1 MVTKGQLVYV
11 EHKTG
16 QDDSGRAWI
25 GRANVSKS
33 GRTVYFNGQ
42 AFKSLGGQGSAGN
55 HYCLETGDEYWI
67 SGVKQNGEDR
77 HWAGHGPV
85 MIDAR
90 VVEEYLALRDL
101 DQLDERAFKVVSDIE
116 DTDGSEFHEIENEP
130 L

>member
-1 MVTKGQLVYV
+1 MVSKGQLIYV

-33 GRTVYFNGQ
+33 GRTVYFNGH
-42 AFKSLGGQGSAGN
+42 ALKRSGGQGSAGN
-55 HYCLETGDEYWI
+55 HYCLETGDEYWV

-90 VVEEYLALRDL
+90 VVEDYLEFRGLS
-101 DQLDERAFKVVSDIE
+101 QLDERAFQVVHDIE
-116 DTDGSEFHEIENEP
+116 DTDGSRFHEIENEP